1 MKSYHFALVFI
12 AIFVVVLITTD
23 IKTDNLKEVIENK
36 DEINR
41 NLETALDDG
50 VTNLAEV
57 DNSNNISINKENAV
71 NSFFMSLY
79 SSFGIFSDKESQE
92 KMNLY
97 IPVVIVT
104 MEDGYYVFYSDE
116 YIGLDG
122 KTYVSKR
129 WSEKLPYYYEDSDF
143 IYSFSLGNLVTVYD
157 KNEIIQSETFER
169 IFSMDY
175 HDFRE
180 NEDFTNYKI
189 SKPNSILLKD
199 EAFELVRKGSIIRSI
214 EEAMAYYTS
223 RHNNIAAQYGITY
236 NFSLPGNND
245 KEWVPYIDDVGMYVV
260 FQGYPYGNQMGETYN
275 RVASSGAKISKD
287 KMYYMEQKGWY
298 LIYHKASCPELLK
311 DGLILFD
318 EPYYDPKACIDLGSY
333 QCNICI
339 PNSVSAPNISY

>member
-275 RVASSGAKISKD
+275 RGASSVAKISKY
-287 KMYYMEQKGWY
+287 KIYYLEQKAG
-298 LIYHKASCPELLK
+298 I
-311 DGLILFD
+311 
-318 EPYYDPKACIDLGSY
+318 
-333 QCNICI
+333 
-339 PNSVSAPNISY
+339 